1 MSNSNRNV
9 VTFLT
14 RATFK
19 KPPVLKF
26 EDVSLPEYGE
36 GAVMRISELN
46 AEAAQDFGEKVG
58 KEADKF
64 AMPLWI
70 IAAAREVVQQG
81 FVQVP
86 KVVDGK
92 TVFVQVQKV
101 VEGVPVEENGQPVMI
116 DSDTPVMVDGDEPL
130 FVTGGPLFEDT
141 PETRQEIL
149 NMGASVVM
157 RLGQAALRLNGF
169 TKEETDKETK
179 N

>member
-14 RATFK
+14 RETFK

-26 EDVSLPEYGE
+26 EDVPLPEYGE
-36 GAVMRISELN
+36 GAGMRISELN

-70 IAAAREVVQQG
+70 IAAAREVVQKVEDG
-81 FVQVP
+81 KPVFHQVP
-86 KVVDGK
+86 KMEDGK
-92 TVFVQVQKV
+92 
-101 VEGVPVEENGQPVMI
+101 PVEENGV
-116 DSDTPVMVDGDEPL
+116 PVMVDGDPVL
-130 FVTGGPLFEDT
+130 VTGGPMFIDT
-141 PETRQEIL
+141 PETRQDIL